1 MFYLFMKI
9 QYKGTL
15 KFFKNKG
22 TIKWWYLMLF
32 WKGWKQERERER
44 ERIRYHINLPTVAE
58 DNV

>member
-1 MFYLFMKI
+1 MKM

-32 WKGWKQERERER
+32 WNGWKQERERENK
-44 ERIRYHINLPTVAE
+44 IPTVAE